1 MWILRYVV
9 FDLQESAK
17 YLVAKG
23 RDEDAIKVLEHI
35 AHKNGRTLTLTLE
48 SLRAVAKEQRGD
60 AQAIGRLSTYQ
71 VIRNAFSS
79 FSLSHVTPLFST
91 RRLAINTSITIIL
104 WGLIGLAYPLFN
116 GFITLYLST
125 QVGGAPPSTYRTYR
139 DYSIISVLG
148 VPGSVI
154 ACLVVDYT
162 RKNPNKFAM
171 GGRKL
176 TMAISTALTG
186 IFLFLFTT
194 SKTQNA
200 ELGYSLA
207 SGLTQ

>member
-1 MWILRYVV
+1 MFR
-9 FDLQESAK
+9 
-17 YLVAKG
+17 
-23 RDEDAIKVLEHI
+23 
-35 AHKNGRTLTLTLE
+35 
-48 SLRAVAKEQRGD
+48 
-60 AQAIGRLSTYQ
+60 
-71 VIRNAFSS
+71 
-79 FSLSHVTPLFST
+79 SHVTPLFST
-91 RRLAINTSITIIL
+91 RRLAINTSITIVL

-125 QVGGAPPSTYRTYR
+125 QVASAPPSTYRTYR

-148 VPGSVI
+148 VPGSVV

-176 TMAISTALTG
+176 TMAISTGLTG

-194 SKTQNA
+194 SKTQEA
-200 ELGYSLA
+200 VLGYSLA
-207 SGLTQ
+207 SGFTE